1 MSDKIVK
8 LKEEIARLEKLLE
21 KDHFG
26 GLVDKIRQDQNYSRL
41 KKLQRELKK
50 LEEKKSES

>member
-41 KKLQRELKK
+41 RKLQRELKK
-50 LEEKKSES
+50 LEGKKSES